1 MYCKKCGNKISFDAS
16 FCPNC
21 GNNTDLNENLTCPRC
36 NNIISDKDLYCRTC
50 GYDLSC
56 TSNQEKI
63 LNEKSENGDS
73 SIINVNNYTHLRP
86 FKLMTNI
93 VTLLCAVLFIIFTF
107 LPIFSTSLNLENKID
122 LFNYLINQDVSS
134 TFYYKGNE
142 FNINSINIISSYK
155 LLLVE
160 QETAFTKTLLN
171 HVGLYVY
178 GLMCFVLALIVI
190 FSIIMI
196 VYSIISIIKKSFYN
210 NIKIF
215 VSLIFALS
223 LSFFFGFDNPGIGL
237 ILLTILSFLLLA
249 YYYIIEIV
257 SKEKKFNI
265 QHFIAKS
272 ILVSLLSLSI
282 IFIGFG
288 TFSNNEVFA
297 RISMDTHGFKSNILS
312 QTIIQMVYITDPK
325 YSSYITNIY
334 VWLSSLSLFASIIGT
349 VFLTYSLASLL
360 ASYSNLNIPSPIK
373 KITIGVIFLLI
384 SLIMDITFANFVFK
398 SDYALYI
405 SNLSPSE
412 IDALKTSDLLNLR
425 AFRILPT
432 VYIAIAT
439 LIISCIYSF
448 IAKKIIIKTTI
459 NSNYVN
465 NRID

>member
-1 MYCKKCGNKISFDAS
+1 MYCKKCGSKISFDAS
-16 FCPNC
+16 ICPNC
-21 GNNTDLNENLTCPRC
+21 KNNNDFNDILTCPRC
-36 NNIISDKDLYCRTC
+36 NHIISDKDLFCRTC
-50 GYDLSC
+50 GYDLSNK
-56 TSNQEKI
+56 TNQVKTLTENTDSN
-63 LNEKSENGDS
+63 
-73 SIINVNNYTHLRP
+73 IINVNNYTHLKP
-86 FKLMTNI
+86 FKLATNI
-93 VTLLCAVLFIIFTF
+93 VTLLCAILFIVFTF
-107 LPIFSTSLNLENKID
+107 LPIFSTSLNMENKVD
-122 LFNYLINQDVSS
+122 LFNYLIIQDVA
-134 TFYYKGNE
+134 TKFNYKGNE
-142 FNINSINIISSYK
+142 FTINSINIVSSYK

-160 QETAFTKTLLN
+160 KETAFTKTLLN

-178 GLMCFVLALIVI
+178 GLMSLVLTLIVI

-196 VYSIISIIKKSFYN
+196 VYSIVSIVKKSFYN

-237 ILLTILSFLLLA
+237 ILLTLFSFLLLA
-249 YYYIIEIV
+249 YYYVIEII

-265 QHFIAKS
+265 QRFIAKS
-272 ILVSLLSLSI
+272 ILVALLSLSI

-288 TFSNNEVFA
+288 TFSNNETFT
-297 RISMDTHGFKSNILS
+297 RISTTTNGFKSNILS

-325 YSSYITNIY
+325 YSSSITNIY

-349 VFLTYSLASLL
+349 FFLTYSLASLL

-373 KITIGVIFLLI
+373 KITIGVIFLII
-384 SLIMDITFANFVFK
+384 SLIMDITFSNFVFK

-405 SNLSPSE
+405 SNLTPSE

-439 LIISCIYSF
+439 LAISCIYSF

>member
-21 GNNTDLNENLTCPRC
+21 GNNTDFTENLTCPRC

-50 GYDLSC
+50 GYNLNC
-56 TSNQEKI
+56 KSNQEKI
-63 LNEKSENGDS
+63 LTKKLENGDS
-73 SIINVNNYTHLRP
+73 GIINVNNYTHLRP

-122 LFNYLINQDVSS
+122 LFNYLISQDVSS
-134 TFYYKGNE
+134 TFNYKGNE
-142 FNINSINIISSYK
+142 FNISSINIISSYK

-160 QETAFTKTLLN
+160 KETAFTKTLLN

-178 GLMCFVLALIVI
+178 GLMSFVLTLIVI
-190 FSIIMI
+190 FSVIMI

-237 ILLTILSFLLLA
+237 ILLTILSLLLLA

-265 QHFIAKS
+265 QRFIAKS

-325 YSSYITNIY
+325 YSSSITNIY

-349 VFLTYSLASLL
+349 FFLTYSLASLL

-384 SLIMDITFANFVFK
+384 SLVMDITFANFVFK

-432 VYIAIAT
+432 VYIAIVT

-448 IAKKIIIKTTI
+448 IAKRIIIKTTI